1 MEQFLAWEDRQE
13 LRYEFDG
20 FRPVA
25 MTGGTAV
32 HAAISR
38 NILFSLTG
46 RLRGQ
51 LCQPYGSELKV
62 QVAGR
67 IRYPDAF
74 VVCAPVPPRSTVVN
88 EPVVVFEV
96 ISDSSVND
104 DLVVKNA
111 EYRATPSVQRYIIL
125 QQTDAGAI
133 VFTRKGDDWIS
144 ELISGADAVVHM
156 PEIGISVPLAELYV
170 GIDLTTRLDTADA

>member
-1 MEQFLAWEDRQE
+1 
-13 LRYEFDG
+13 
-20 FRPVA
+20 
-25 MTGGTAV
+25 
-32 HAAISR
+32 
-38 NILFSLTG
+38 
-46 RLRGQ
+46 
-51 LCQPYGSELKV
+51 
-62 QVAGR
+62 
-67 IRYPDAF
+67 
-74 VVCAPVPPRSTVVN
+74 VVN